1 MKVKELI
8 ELLQT
13 TDPERMIFLSNTDPT
28 DYTVKIKLSVDDIT
42 LDGDILGDEEHVDP
56 ETESEYVLW
65 DDKDKYIGP
74 TVVLLN
80 LNY

>member
-13 TDPERMIFLSNTDPT
+13 TDPERMVFLSNTDHT
-28 DYTVKIKLSVDDIT
+28 DFTVKIKLSVDDIT
-42 LDGDILGDEEHVDP
+42 LDGDILSDNENIEE
-56 ETESEYVLW
+56 ESEYVLW
-65 DDKDKYIGP
+65 DWNGDKYIGP

>member
-1 MKVKELI
+1 MLVKELI

-13 TDPERMIFLSNTDPT
+13 TDPERMVFLSNTDPT

-42 LDGDILGDEEHVDP
+42 LDGDILGDNEHVDP

-65 DDKDKYIGP
+65 DDKDQYIGP